1 LLYAT
6 LGRTREGKKNLDF
19 LGGGARG
26 GGDGKRRGAEGPPPA
41 RLPPLSTSGP
51 DRTGRR
57 RLVENWSFLEDFRTE
72 GGTTDRLARRV
83 VEM

>member
-1 LLYAT
+1 MEEKTYSDSFEAAAW
-6 LGRTREGKKNLDF
+6 
-19 LGGGARG
+19 GGGT
-26 GGDGKRRGAEGPPPA
+26 GKGEAPKDPPPA
-41 RLPPLSTSGP
+41 RLPPLSTSGA